1 MASTET
7 STTSSAEQPTEDPT
21 GPADAPA
28 TEPTPDSAT
37 TPDATPAT
45 GTAPGTAPGSSANS
59 SAPTAELAAGA
70 ASGPKGGSIATA
82 TAGPATATPA
92 GTESPRPGAGDLAG
106 LEAGLDAL
114 DSTVVSRQPWL
125 RSALSKAFPPLVA
138 IVIVLG
144 VWQLAYHFQLK
155 PHYLLPSP
163 LDVYRSLQQK
173 WLEGTLLSFV
183 WTSVS
188 RGALGFLASV
198 VIGSLLGLIVAR
210 IKPVRAAIGP
220 ILSGLQSLPSVAWVP
235 AAIIWFGLSDATIYA
250 VVLLGAVPSIANGLV
265 SGVDQ
270 ISPLFLRAGRT
281 IGATGLAGVRHVL
294 LPAALPGYLAGL
306 KQGWAFSWR
315 SLMAAELIV
324 NAPDLGT
331 GLGQLLEQG
340 RELQDM
346 SWVLAAILLIL
357 IVGIGI
363 ELLIF
368 APIERRVLRSRGL
381 LVKN

>member
-7 STTSSAEQPTEDPT
+7 KAPSTAAE
-21 GPADAPA
+21 
-28 TEPTPDSAT
+28 
-37 TPDATPAT
+37 
-45 GTAPGTAPGSSANS
+45 
-59 SAPTAELAAGA
+59 
-70 ASGPKGGSIATA
+70 
-82 TAGPATATPA
+82 
-92 GTESPRPGAGDLAG
+92 AGDSSGDIAG

-114 DSTVVSRQPWL
+114 ESRVVDRQPWL
-125 RSALSKAFPPLVA
+125 RTATSKALPPLIAIA
-138 IVIVLG
+138 IVFAL
-144 VWQLAYHFQLK
+144 WQLAYHFELK

-163 LDVYRSLQQK
+163 VEVGHSLEQK

-198 VIGSLLGLIVAR
+198 AIGTVLGLIVAR
-210 IKPVRAAIGP
+210 VKAVRAAIGP

-235 AAIIWFGLSDATIYA
+235 AAIIWFGLSDATIYT

-265 SGVDQ
+265 AGVDQ
-270 ISPLFLRAGRT
+270 ISPLYLRAGRT
-281 IGATGLAGVRHVL
+281 IGATGFAGVRHVL
-294 LPAALPGYLAGL
+294 LPASLPGYIAGL

-346 SWVLAAILLIL
+346 SWVLSAILLIL

-368 APIERRVLRSRGL
+368 APVERRVLRSRGL
-381 LVKN
+381 LVKS